1 MAPPDDDGIRRIAAL
16 LLPKIADFYS
26 GQRGL
31 AGLLGVPS
39 AGEKIIASQQ
49 RQNEAY
55 RGGDLQGAFN
65 AGMDNPLTFALGTG
79 NLRGSVTRTAVKR
92 LAAVLSDKS
101 RSGSK
106 YYTLP
111 DGRNMRISDHDLS
124 SDRGTSARHI
134 DLIVD
139 PEGSVT
145 IKHDVLDPGANWFR
159 EKSTTLELDTSPD
172 ELLHSNGEPWE
183 GYRGFSGN
191 RKEFFK
197 ALNDAIGL
205 ADSETKR

>member
-1 MAPPDDDGIRRIAAL
+1 MENDDGIRRIAAL
-16 LLPKIADFYS
+16 LMPKIADFYS

-39 AGEKIIASQQ
+39 AGEKIMASQQ

-55 RGGDLQGAFN
+55 RSGDLQGAFN

-124 SDRGTSARHI
+124 SDRGSSARNI

-139 PEGSVT
+139 PGGEVT
-145 IKHDVLDPGANWFR
+145 IKHEVLDPGASWFR
-159 EKSTTLELDTSPD
+159 EKSTTLSMDASPD
-172 ELLHSNGEPWE
+172 EFLYSNGEPWE
-183 GYRGFSGN
+183 GYRGFSGD
-191 RKEFFK
+191 RKAFNE
-197 ALNDAIGL
+197 ALKEAL
-205 ADSETKR
+205 AVADRETKR